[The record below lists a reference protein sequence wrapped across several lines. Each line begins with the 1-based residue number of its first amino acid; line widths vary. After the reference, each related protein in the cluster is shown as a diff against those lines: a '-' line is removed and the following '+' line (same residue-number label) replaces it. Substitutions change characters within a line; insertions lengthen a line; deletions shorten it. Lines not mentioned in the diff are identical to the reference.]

1 MMNAPRYF
9 RQVAPVVLLIAA
21 FHLSS
26 RVASA
31 DDEDLKWDDSAPA
44 CAQTSQ
50 VALRACQDAAKGGYW
65 LAIGTCANLSGASE
79 KGDCLTSARR
89 NMDTQ
94 LNGCNAQFN
103 ARNEVCKELGEGAY
117 DPELAR
123 RGFIKNLKNVT
134 GNLHFPLTP
143 GLFLTY
149 KKVAADGN
157 DTNQRVLVDVTNQ
170 QKKILGVTC
179 RAVWNVTRT
188 TDGELKE
195 STLRWYA
202 QDKEGNVWNFAEIS
216 QQFEQGL
223 LAGNEGFW
231 DAGVNRAMPGISM
244 VIDPKNYPGKA
255 FRQQFYLGKAENVSR
270 IVGMVDKLPVLKKKP
285 HLPEAVHGPYL
296 HTQEF
301 SPLDPGSLLRPVD
314 KYFAPGVGL
323 VLSIA
328 PDGRHEVLVGVE
340 KRLAGIY

>member
-1 MMNAPRYF
+1 MPMMNAPRYF

-31 DDEDLKWDDSAPA
+31 DDEDIKWDDSAPA

-123 RGFIKNLKNVT
+123 RGFIKNLKN
-134 GNLHFPLTP
+134 
-143 GLFLTY
+143 
-149 KKVAADGN
+149 
-157 DTNQRVLVDVTNQ
+157 
-170 QKKILGVTC
+170 
-179 RAVWNVTRT
+179 
-188 TDGELKE
+188 
-195 STLRWYA
+195 
-202 QDKEGNVWNFAEIS
+202 
-216 QQFEQGL
+216 
-223 LAGNEGFW
+223 
-231 DAGVNRAMPGISM
+231 
-244 VIDPKNYPGKA
+244 
-255 FRQQFYLGKAENVSR
+255 
-270 IVGMVDKLPVLKKKP
+270 
-285 HLPEAVHGPYL
+285 
-296 HTQEF
+296 
-301 SPLDPGSLLRPVD
+301 
-314 KYFAPGVGL
+314 
-323 VLSIA
+323 
-328 PDGRHEVLVGVE
+328 
-340 KRLAGIY
+340 